1 MVLFFVFIL
10 INKEQHNTKVYINHL
25 VSSRVTL
32 TGFPLLRPL
41 YIQHTLAIH
50 NLDKMYILKV
60 SIGVNLKK
68 YWGFLVIDF

>member
-32 TGFPLLRPL
+32 TGFLLLRTL

-50 NLDKMYILKV
+50 NLDKMYILKA
-60 SIGVNLKK
+60 SIGVNLNK
-68 YWGFLVIDF
+68 YWGFLVIAF